1 MATIT
6 NYKKQKS
13 ISSSIFFQPTS
24 VNEILEIIANSKNSF
39 TQDFY
44 EISMSYIK
52 LISKFI
58 AIPLTHIFNKC
69 ILDGYFI
76 KLS

>member
-6 NYKKQKS
+6 NYKNKKS
-13 ISSSIFFQPTS
+13 IPSYIFFQPIS

-44 EISMSYIK
+44 EIRCVIK
-52 LISKFI
+52 
-58 AIPLTHIFNKC
+58 
-69 ILDGYFI
+69 
-76 KLS
+76 

>member
-6 NYKKQKS
+6 NYKKHKS
-13 ISSSIFFQPTS
+13 IPSSIFFQPTS

-39 TQDFY
+39 TQDVY

-52 LISKFI
+52 
-58 AIPLTHIFNKC
+58 HIF
-69 ILDGYFI
+69 
-76 KLS
+76 